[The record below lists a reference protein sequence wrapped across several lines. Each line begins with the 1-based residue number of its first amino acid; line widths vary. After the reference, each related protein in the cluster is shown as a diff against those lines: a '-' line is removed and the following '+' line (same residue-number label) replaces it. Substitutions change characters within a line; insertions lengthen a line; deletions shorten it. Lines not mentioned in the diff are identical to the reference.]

1 MLGTSQ
7 LALTMRC
14 VTEPR
19 AFERTKNGILRY
31 NEAIGTEN
39 SDTSGY
45 HETLTRLWANVLA
58 KLVAGCTDPWE
69 AACEAV
75 ERFGEDRELHHLYYS
90 FDVVRSTVA
99 RRTWVPPDLEGP
111 Y

>member
-1 MLGTSQ
+1 MGSWH
-7 LALTMRC
+7 LAQDPVDASGHVAIGAYYAVRDPTA
-14 VTEPR
+14 

-39 SDTSGY
+39 SDTSGH

-75 ERFGEDRELHHLYYS
+75 ERFGEDRELHHLYITVS
-90 FDVVRSTVA
+90 MSCGVR
-99 RRTWVPPDLEGP
+99 
-111 Y
+111 